1 MSKLTHDDLWP
12 LETYAR
18 KRNEFRAQ
26 VMEHKRDRQVALG
39 DHVRLLF
46 EDEMTIRY
54 QIQEML
60 RIEKVFEPEGIQDE
74 LDAYNPLIPDG
85 QNWKAT
91 LMIEFP
97 DPAVRKQE
105 LANMIGIEEA
115 VWIQV
120 DGFGKVHPVTNEDLE
135 RSNAEKTS
143 SVHFLRFE
151 LSAGMVRAVKDGAD
165 VYAGIDHNY
174 YRVNAL
180 TLRPAVCQALAE
192 DLVTNT
198 H

>member
-1 MSKLTHDDLWP
+1 MNKLTHDALWP
-12 LETYAR
+12 LEAYAR
-18 KRNEFRAQ
+18 KRDEFRAQ
-26 VMEHKRDRQVALG
+26 VMAHKRDRQVALG

-91 LMIEFP
+91 LMIEFG

-105 LANMIGIEEA
+105 LAKLIGIEEA
-115 VWIQV
+115 VWMKV
-120 DGFGKVHPVTNEDLE
+120 NGFDKVHPITNEDLE
-135 RSNAEKTS
+135 RSNDEKTS
-143 SVHFLRFE
+143 SVHFMRFE
-151 LSAGMVRAVKDGAD
+151 LAPEMVQAVKAGAD
-165 VYAGIDHNY
+165 IYTGCNHSY
-174 YRVNAL
+174 YSVPAFKLRPEVRNAL
-180 TLRPAVCQALAE
+180 SE
-192 DLVTNT
+192 DLIAPS
-198 H
+198 